1 MILHEVHMV
10 FPSCVLTLFTSWW
23 LQTLPPTYLS
33 NLDPGLWPDP
43 IGVWRLAQWNQ
54 RNEKTTGPFASG
66 DAVGI
71 LLINLVFWEESLG
84 SFDLHLHQMIPPILS
99 RLSYVHG
106 LAHAFAG
113 FIEPQHFEVLSSR
126 IAQVCLAWRTKTTT
140 PESSD
145 AVMLVD
151 DWWFQFVAFTS
162 NIPTNHPFFGCQEA
176 IVQPQCLQLF
186 EAKVL
191 LPSAVWLGQKQVRRW
206 QVTDWKAPRDVFLET
221 KIYPN
226 HSSPMILLMRIKLF
240 HSIP

>member
-1 MILHEVHMV
+1 MILHEVQMV

-23 LQTLPPTYLS
+23 LQTLPPTYLG

-126 IAQVCLAWRTKTTT
+126 IAQVCLAWRTKKTT

-151 DWWFQFVAFTS
+151 DWWFQFVVFTS
-162 NIPTNHPFFGCQEA
+162 NIPTNHPFLVAKRPLSSHNAYSFSRQRFCYLAQFGWDKNKWGDGKSQIGKLQET
-176 IVQPQCLQLF
+176 CF
-186 EAKVL
+186 
-191 LPSAVWLGQKQVRRW
+191 WRQKYTQ
-206 QVTDWKAPRDVFLET
+206 
-221 KIYPN
+221 I
-226 HSSPMILLMRIKLF
+226 SPVPWF
-240 HSIP
+240 CWWE